1 MKLAAVIALAFKRSE
16 MWPARI
22 PPSTPPT
29 SNNVDKFPA
38 VELDKYLPSIAARNK
53 KFRKENEILIID

>member
-1 MKLAAVIALAFKRSE
+1 MAQYMKLAAVIALAFKRSE

-22 PPSTPPT
+22 PPTTPPT

-38 VELDKYLPSIAARNK
+38 VELDKYLPSIAAK
-53 KFRKENEILIID
+53 

>member
-1 MKLAAVIALAFKRSE
+1 MKLAAVMALASKRSE

-29 SNNVDKFPA
+29 SNKVDRVPD
-38 VELDKYLPSIAARNK
+38 VSLDRYFPSIAA
-53 KFRKENEILIID
+53 L